1 MGGPGIVDG
10 KSHVELDNFQT
21 CSFTIA
27 GKLYTSSEHCYQV
40 YKFKDPK
47 WREEIRVTTL
57 NNPETAWLMGQ
68 TREHELVDN
77 FETIKSVIMYEANR
91 QKFRQNPDLLETL
104 LSTGDGHISF
114 TKSSPYWNEENSR
127 ILMRLRRELR

>member
-10 KSHVELDNFQT
+10 KSHLALDNFYK
-21 CSFTIA
+21 CRFVIG

-47 WREEIRVTTL
+47 WREEMRSTTL
-57 NNPETAWLMGQ
+57 NQPTMAWLQGQ

-77 FETIKSVIMYEANR
+77 FEDIKSAIMYEANR
-91 QKFRQNPDLLETL
+91 QKFRQNPDLLKTL

-114 TKSSPYWNEENSR
+114 RESSTYWNEENSR
-127 ILMRLRRELR
+127 ILMRLRGELG